1 MYADKDYIV
10 KVRRELHKVPE
21 LTFELPKTLAI
32 VRRELDAMG
41 IPYTE
46 KYGVSSIVATLNEG
60 VGNKTIAIRADMD
73 ALPIQEETG
82 LEFASTIPGQMHAC
96 GHDCHTAMLLGTAKK
111 LKEMEKDIKCC
122 VKFFFQASEEGPS
135 GARRMCESGAMEGVD
150 MIIATHVTSSQPA
163 GVISTNKTYTNAGCR
178 SFVIDLY
185 GKSSHVSAPHKGV
198 DAIAMAVRVY
208 SDIQLMRTREINPM
222 EPVVVGIGQFHGGAA
237 SNIVCDHVTIHGTIR
252 TARDEVNDYIAKR
265 IEEIAKGVAADM
277 GGSAE
282 VVFKPFNPAVRN
294 NHAVADAII
303 AAAGK
308 VVGPENIKEH
318 GSSMGAE
325 DFAYFMKYAPG
336 ALFHIGIQ
344 PEGCPYIPLHN
355 GKLVIDENGLDV
367 APDIFIQFI
376 LDQMEK

>member
-1 MYADKDYIV
+1 MYADNDYIV

-32 VRRELDAMG
+32 VRKELEEMG

-46 KYGVSSIVATLNEG
+46 EYGISSIVATLNEG

-73 ALPIQEETG
+73 ALPIQEETD
-82 LEFASTIPGQMHAC
+82 LEFKSTIPGQMHAC

-150 MIIATHVTSSQPA
+150 MIIASHVTTAHPA
-163 GVISTNKTYTNAGCR
+163 GIVTTNKTYTNAGCR

-185 GKSSHVSAPHKGV
+185 GKSTHVSAPHQGV

-208 SDIQLMRTREINPM
+208 SDIQLMRARELNPM
-222 EPVVVGIGQFHGGAA
+222 EPVVIGIGQFHGGSA
-237 SNIVCDHVTIHGTIR
+237 SNIVCDHVTINGTIR
-252 TARDEVNDYIAKR
+252 TARDEVNEFAAKR
-265 IEEIAKGVAADM
+265 IKEIAESVAKDM
-277 GGSAE
+277 GGEAKIE
-282 VVFKPFNPAVRN
+282 FKPFNPAVRN
-294 NHAVADAII
+294 NHAVADALI
-303 AAAGK
+303 AAATK
-308 VVGPENIKEH
+308 VVGAENVKEH

-325 DFAYFMKYAPG
+325 DFAYFMKHAPG
-336 ALFHIGIQ
+336 ALFHIGVH
-344 PEGCPYIPLHN
+344 PEGCPKIPLHN
-355 GKLVIDENGLDV
+355 GKVVMDENGLTV
-367 APDIFIQFI
+367 APDVFIQFI